1 MDQNIK
7 LGTIA
12 GIEIG
17 INWSILLIFFLIAW
31 EMADLVLP
39 VYRPHEP
46 TAAYWIVG
54 VATTAIFF
62 ATLLAH
68 EVSHSLVAKHHGVN
82 VRRITLWLFGG
93 VSELESE
100 ALDAGT
106 DFRIAVVGP
115 LTTLIFAA
123 VFGAIA
129 LSLGPRP
136 GLGGLIIAAVGWL
149 AWMNVILGV
158 FNLLPGAPLD
168 GGRVLRAV
176 LWRRSGDRLA
186 AALAADRAGEFLG
199 YLLIVVGA
207 IEFVTVSIFGI
218 WIVFMGWFL
227 LAAARSE
234 QNSVVMR
241 SSLTG
246 VRVSDVMT
254 KNPTVFDPTM
264 TVGEMVDRHLLT
276 HHFGTFPLVGTSGEV
291 EGLTTM
297 SRIRRVPANQ
307 RSTTR
312 LGDIAAFRA
321 NVPVATPDEPI
332 ADLLTRMQASPD
344 GRALVLD
351 AQGQL
356 VGIVSPT
363 DVARYVQWCMMQSQN
378 RSPRAKESR

>member
-100 ALDAGT
+100 APDAGT